1 VTPALPPTLH
11 DRRRLLRRVLALP
24 ALALAGCAG
33 TPWPTMPA
41 GAGSSSARNRLQAC
55 AASQGLAAWRGLHDI
70 NVGYSG
76 EWQAGLSTPAM
87 GRGPVEQRMLPGA
100 GLSAQA
106 RQGPAGQRQVL
117 RRQVAGATGEV
128 RVWVDGRPVTDPA
141 TLDTAALVAD
151 GHHLF
156 LAGTMA
162 LADFAGPVNW
172 GPPEDL
178 DGRRC
183 DQLMLDLAPG
193 LGLAPHDRLSL
204 FVDRDQGW
212 LRRLRLSLQGLPDAP
227 GMVAEVDLSDHVTR
241 QGVVWPRRFAAR
253 LRAPLPGLAAHG
265 WQLTGL
271 DLDRGWDAAAISGP
285 TLAGAAAAPARALGV

>member
-11 DRRRLLRRVLALP
+11 DRRRLLRQVLALP

-55 AASQGLAAWRGLHDI
+55 AAAQGLSAWRGLHDI
-70 NVGYSG
+70 NAGYSG
-76 EWQAGLSTPAM
+76 TWQAGLPAPAT
-87 GRGPVEQRMLPGA
+87 GHGPTEHRLLPGA
-100 GLSAQA
+100 GLTAQA
-106 RQGPAGQRQVL
+106 RQAPAGQWLVL

-128 RVWVDGRPVTDPA
+128 QVWVDGLPVTDR
-141 TLDTAALVAD
+141 TRLETAALVAD

-162 LADFAGPVNW
+162 LTDFAGPVNW

-183 DQLMLDLAPG
+183 DQLMLDLTPG

-227 GMVAEVDLSDHVTR
+227 GAVAEVDLSEHFTQ
-241 QGVVWPRRFAAR
+241 QGVVWPRRFSAR
-253 LRAPLPGLAAHG
+253 LRAPIPGLAAQG

-285 TLAGAAAAPARALGV
+285 TLAGTAAPPARPLGV